1 MSKKWMW
8 PCTEKWG
15 DKYHLQTMSIDGFIS
30 FNQSGLYMLEIWP
43 LNGSYNTGFRNGIC
57 HQNKNRFSEFW
68 RMYSLITDK
77 MPICWN
83 FYFSE
88 ICFHWA
94 TEIITNLAVLNSS
107 IALIILGNIIIL
119 IVSTNIDDRNLGLVR
134 ALLGLWWL
142 YKK

>member
-8 PCTEKWG
+8 PWG

-30 FNQSGLYMLEIWP
+30 FNQSGVYMLEIWA
-43 LNGSYNTGFRNGIC
+43 LNGSYNTGFWNEIC
-57 HQNKNRFSEFW
+57 HQNQNRFSELW
-68 RMYSLITDK
+68 RTYSLITDK

-83 FYFSE
+83 FYISE

-94 TEIITNLAVLNSS
+94 KEIITNLAVLNSS
-107 IALIILGNIIIL
+107 IALIILGNVIIIL
-119 IVSTNIDDRNLGLVR
+119 IVSINIDDRNLGLVR
-134 ALLGLWWL
+134 ALLGLWRL